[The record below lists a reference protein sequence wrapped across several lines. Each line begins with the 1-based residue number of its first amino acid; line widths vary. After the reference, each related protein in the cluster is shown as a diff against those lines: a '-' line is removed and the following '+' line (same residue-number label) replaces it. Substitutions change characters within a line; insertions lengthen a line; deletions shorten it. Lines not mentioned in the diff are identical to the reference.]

1 MFNKKKNIHFIGI
14 GGIGMSAI
22 AAILSE
28 KGFKVSGS
36 DASKNFIIEKLKKKI
51 KVYLG
56 HSQNNLRNI
65 DIVVHSSAI
74 KKNNIELKYA
84 KKKDTYLF

>member
-36 DASKNFIIEKLKKKI
+36 DASKNFIIEKLKKK
-51 KVYLG
+51 K
-56 HSQNNLRNI
+56 
-65 DIVVHSSAI
+65 
-74 KKNNIELKYA
+74 LK
-84 KKKDTYLF
+84 FI

>member
-1 MFNKKKNIHFIGI
+1 
-14 GGIGMSAI
+14 MSAI

-36 DASKNFIIEKLKKKI
+36 DASKNFIIEKIKKKKI

-56 HSQNNLRNI
+56 HSQNNLKNI

-84 KKKDTYLF
+84 KKKRYLFILEL